1 MPRVERKEIEP
12 LTPDEIS
19 AFLGQIGGDRLEA
32 LYVLA
37 LTTGLRRGELLGLRW
52 MDIDLDRGSLRVVR
66 SLQRVSGRTAF
77 VEPKSTRSRRVVG
90 FAPFVGEV
98 LRVHRARQVA
108 ERLASAEEWDD
119 PELVFTT
126 DSGKPLDGMNLTHR
140 FQLLLKRAGVRRRRF
155 HDLRHSCATV
165 LLAQGVPAR
174 VVMEMLGHS
183 QISVTMNTYTHV
195 LPALQQEAAAR
206 MGAFVQAASAPRAKI
221 ESK

>member
-1 MPRVERKEIEP
+1 MWK
-12 LTPDEIS
+12 T
-19 AFLGQIGGDRLEA
+19 
-32 LYVLA
+32 
-37 LTTGLRRGELLGLRW
+37 LRRDELLGLRW
-52 MDIDLDRGSLRVVR
+52 LDIDLDRGSLRAVR
-66 SLQRVSGRTAF
+66 SLQRVSGRTAV
-77 VEPKSTRSRRVVG
+77 VEPKTARSRRVVG

-98 LRVHRARQVA
+98 LRAHRARQA
-108 ERLASAEEWDD
+108 EERLASVEEWDD

-126 DSGKPLDGMNLTHR
+126 ESGKPLDGMNLTHR

-195 LPALQQEAAAR
+195 LPALQQEAAER
-206 MGAFVQAASAPRAKI
+206 MGAFVQAARASRVKI
-221 ESK
+221 ESN